1 MTGMVYML
9 LFICVCLFI
18 LVCIIFGL
26 ILVYSSRGRYDDS
39 LKAVLYMKAINED
52 LVDTLVT
59 TDEIIRGMN
68 IRVDDIKK

>member
-1 MTGMVYML
+1 
-9 LFICVCLFI
+9 
-18 LVCIIFGL
+18 
-26 ILVYSSRGRYDDS
+26 
-39 LKAVLYMKAINED
+39 MKAINED